1 MTMHRHQTF
10 TEGAG
15 NEKLETKGG
24 GMSLSDYCKKRDTF
38 ILESGRTFCEL
49 CCLRAYIDNGGVC
62 AKCGHN
68 PKAVK
73 QPAQERKAREAQ

>member
-38 ILESGRTFCEL
+38 IL
-49 CCLRAYIDNGGVC
+49 
-62 AKCGHN
+62 
-68 PKAVK
+68 
-73 QPAQERKAREAQ
+73 